1 MTTPFPPDEQHREII
16 YPINP
21 EFFEDSPVDQ
31 GRDTEPPATMAAVPE
46 HREPPKPLTTGSGIN
61 SRYRRRTT
69 PQDSAENS
77 SGVTTTR
84 KETLLHH
91 SYRSGKYAP
100 AQGDIHIN
108 KTPEQNTNHRSRVR
122 GEPLNS
128 PRKDG
133 RRCANIRGC
142 NPRRAPPRPRPTRQ
156 HASTIVE
163 PETATPRPFPL
174 RAGSRRRHPEQERP
188 IRSGRPV
195 STCGLIVAQAPMCTL
210 SVSCEK
216 RFSCGVLRS
225 CRSSADF
232 GPIRYAAWLHCRR
245 SCAATTLGEAHDEP
259 TPALSRPT
267 RRTDAEPPTRV
278 RTTTAVPRSA
288 ALRHAPHGKRPPSSG

>member
-69 PQDSAENS
+69 RQDSAENS

-133 RRCANIRGC
+133 RRCANIRGH

-195 STCGLIVAQAPMCTL
+195 STCGLIVAQAPHVHL
-210 SVSCEK
+210 V
-216 RFSCGVLRS
+216 RFLREAFQLRS
-225 CRSSADF
+225 FTILSLICGFRTDSV
-232 GPIRYAAWLHCRR
+232 RR
-245 SCAATTLGEAHDEP
+245 LTTLPPILCRHD
-259 TPALSRPT
+259 TGGST
-267 RRTDAEPPTRV
+267 R
-278 RTTTAVPRSA
+278 
-288 ALRHAPHGKRPPSSG
+288 

>member
-69 PQDSAENS
+69 RQDSAENS

-108 KTPEQNTNHRSRVR
+108 QTPEQNTNHRSKVR

-163 PETATPRPFPL
+163 PETATPDTPTLPTTRRFTKATP
-174 RAGSRRRHPEQERP
+174 RAGAADPKRSARVHMWPHSRPGPH
-188 IRSGRPV
+188 V
-195 STCGLIVAQAPMCTL
+195 HLV
-210 SVSCEK
+210 
-216 RFSCGVLRS
+216 RFLREAFQLRS
-225 CRSSADF
+225 F
-232 GPIRYAAWLHCRR
+232 TI
-245 SCAATTLGEAHDEP
+245 
-259 TPALSRPT
+259 LSLICGF
-267 RRTDAEPPTRV
+267 RTDSVRRLATLPPILCRHDTGGSTR
-278 RTTTAVPRSA
+278 
-288 ALRHAPHGKRPPSSG
+288 

>member
-1 MTTPFPPDEQHREII
+1 
-16 YPINP
+16 
-21 EFFEDSPVDQ
+21 
-31 GRDTEPPATMAAVPE
+31 MAAVPE

-100 AQGDIHIN
+100 DQGDIHIN
-108 KTPEQNTNHRSRVR
+108 QTPEQNTNHRSRVR

-163 PETATPRPFPL
+163 PETATPDTPTLPTTRRFTKATP
-174 RAGSRRRHPEQERP
+174 RAGAADPKRSARVHMWPHSRPGPHVHLVRFLREAFQLRSFTILSLICGFRTDSVRRLTTPPDYTAADLVPPRHWGKHTMSQHPPYPDQPVGPTPNPRP
-188 IRSGRPV
+188 GYGQQQQYPGQPPYGMHPMGNDPLPPGRQKR
-195 STCGLIVAQAPMCTL
+195 TGLIVGL
-210 SVSCEK
+210 SLQGS
-216 RFSCGVLRS
+216 FSS
-225 CRSSADF
+225 PASSS
-232 GPIRYAAWLHCRR
+232 WC
-245 SCAATTLGEAHDEP
+245 
-259 TPALSRPT
+259 
-267 RRTDAEPPTRV
+267 
-278 RTTTAVPRSA
+278 
-288 ALRHAPHGKRPPSSG
+288 SS